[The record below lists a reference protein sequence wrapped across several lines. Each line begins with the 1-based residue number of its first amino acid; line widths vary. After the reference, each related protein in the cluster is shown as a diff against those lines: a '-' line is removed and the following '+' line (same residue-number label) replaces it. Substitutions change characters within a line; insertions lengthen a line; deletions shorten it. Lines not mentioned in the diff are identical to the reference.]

1 MTSRWRC
8 DPPAAAAFRV
18 GGCSPTAR
26 SLPRGTEI
34 EQTISYRKDVALLFL
49 RFSRSPF
56 LRFSG
61 SILLRWHNIRRLA
74 RLIVDDHDRPAPQ
87 LPPHL
92 RDLRPRVRQVRPIAA
107 DEFLDQR
114 FEHF

>member
-34 EQTISYRKDVALLFL
+34 EQTISYRKDVALLEFRRERPDFRSKL
-49 RFSRSPF
+49 PEFRLKLPEFRFKLPEF
-56 LRFSG
+56 
-61 SILLRWHNIRRLA
+61 RLK
-74 RLIVDDHDRPAPQ
+74 
-87 LPPHL
+87 LPEFWFKLP
-92 RDLRPRVRQVRPIAA
+92 
-107 DEFLDQR
+107 EFLCKLPEFQSDL
-114 FEHF
+114 